1 MAEIQQRAQ
10 VLTEEFQK
18 LQTGTPLPHHLADL
32 SNTSPELQTIISARQ
47 KLESQQ
53 QENKGVKRVSLP
65 SNPQLWVYTDDNRG
79 TYTNLSL
86 SIGIRLPRRRSE
98 HL

>member
-1 MAEIQQRAQ
+1 MAEAQQRAQ

-18 LQTGTPLPHHLADL
+18 LQTGTPPPHHLADP

-53 QENKGVKRVSLP
+53 QENKGVKRVRLSPTP
-65 SNPQLWVYTDDNRG
+65 S
-79 TYTNLSL
+79 
-86 SIGIRLPRRRSE
+86 
-98 HL
+98 